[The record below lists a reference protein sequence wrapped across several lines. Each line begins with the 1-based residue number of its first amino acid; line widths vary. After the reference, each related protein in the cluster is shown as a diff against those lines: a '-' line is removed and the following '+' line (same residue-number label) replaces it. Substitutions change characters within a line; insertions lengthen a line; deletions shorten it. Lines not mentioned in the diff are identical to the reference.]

1 MGELKEMAV
10 DMGSEIERFVL
21 YIIWVF
27 SFMIGKILDF
37 LFFEF
42 CRQDKALNP
51 LQDDVDEINFRV
63 RGANQRT
70 RRLLGK

>member
-1 MGELKEMAV
+1 
-10 DMGSEIERFVL
+10 
-21 YIIWVF
+21 
-27 SFMIGKILDF
+27 MIGKILDF